1 MKITIGY
8 LYSDLM
14 NLYGDSGNVKAL
26 VYHLREQG
34 AEVAVRNIT
43 AGDTKDFSDCDML
56 YAGSGTE
63 RTFDLALQDMKKDMD
78 PFTEFIDSGKPVLAT
93 GNALELFG
101 RNGIGVFDYEAAYTG
116 RVVKDVQCKC
126 SLVEP
131 DIIGFENHAGHI
143 EGAGDFIIEGEFL
156 GTYIIGPILVR
167 NPELC
172 RYFVHKLI
180 GAKDPAHTYL
190 EEDYAYEQEAYNR
203 TVNAE

>member
-8 LYSDLM
+8 LYGDLM

-26 VYHLREQG
+26 AYHLKEQG
-34 AEVAVRNIT
+34 AEVEIRTFTV
-43 AGDTKDFSDCDML
+43 GDPKEYADCDML
-56 YAGSGTE
+56 YVGSGTE
-63 RTFDLALQDMKKDMD
+63 RAFDLALQDMKKSPE
-78 PFTEFIDSGKPVLAT
+78 PFNEFIYSGKPVLAT

-101 RNGIGVFDYEAAYTG
+101 RNGIDSFDYEAVYTG
-116 RVVKDVQCKC
+116 RVVKDVQTKC

-143 EGAGDFIIEGEFL
+143 EGVGDFIIEGEFI

-172 RYFVHKLI
+172 RFFVHKLI
-180 GAKDPAHTYL
+180 DAKDPSHTYL
-190 EEDYAYEQEAYNR
+190 EEDYAYETDAYNK
-203 TVNAE
+203 TLNAE